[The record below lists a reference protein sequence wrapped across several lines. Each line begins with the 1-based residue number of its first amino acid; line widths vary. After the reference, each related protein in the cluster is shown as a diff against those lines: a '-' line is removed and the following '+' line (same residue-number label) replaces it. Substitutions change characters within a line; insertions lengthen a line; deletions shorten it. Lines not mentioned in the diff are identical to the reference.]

1 MVRRAVPSPPRSTPK
16 LPTYIEATVGSVALR
31 IAVPTRIQPK
41 TDKIEKI
48 ANTC

>member
-1 MVRRAVPSPPRSTPK
+1 MVGRAVPSPPRSTPK
-16 LPTYIEATVGSVALR
+16 LPTSIEATVGSVALP
-31 IAVPTRIQPK
+31 ALEPKMPK